1 MENIKKLY
9 KRKISSYNHVEVMIM
24 KDTIENRLRELRQEN
39 KLTQD
44 ELALELNKNL
54 KKGEKRVSKMTISNW
69 ENNKHAIK
77 PDKAQKL
84 AEYFGVPVGYLL
96 GYDTDSGLLDTLS
109 RKISH
114 MSPEE
119 FVEYTKTTNYSTE
132 RELFEFLFEKSQGID
147 EQTSRGRKIKD
158 ILGLLKG
165 LDLDDLNLIN
175 GFVERLYFSE
185 YSLEDNESLDVRR
198 DKLRKNLELNNI

>member
-1 MENIKKLY
+1 METK
-9 KRKISSYNHVEVMIM
+9 
-24 KDTIENRLRELRQEN
+24 NRLKSLRLTEGLSQVEFYN
-39 KLTQD
+39 KVIKD
-44 ELALELNKNL
+44 ELGLNVTL
-54 KKGEKRVSKMTISNW
+54 RTYQNW
-69 ENNKHAIK
+69 EKPENEIK
-77 PDKAQKL
+77 SKPAQML
-84 AEYFGVPVGYLL
+84 ADHFGVSVGYLL

-119 FVEYTKTTNYSTE
+119 FVEYTKTTNYSIE
-132 RELFEFLFEKSQGID
+132 RELFEFLFEKSQEID

-185 YSLEDNESLDVRR
+185 YSLEDDEKLDNKREQ
-198 DKLRKNLELNNI
+198 LRKELEQSET

>member
-1 MENIKKLY
+1 
-9 KRKISSYNHVEVMIM
+9 M
-24 KDTIENRLRELRQEN
+24 KDTIENRLRYLRQEK

-44 ELALELNKNL
+44 ELAFELNKNL
-54 KKGEKRVSKMTISNW
+54 KKGEKLVSKMTISNW

-84 AEYFGVPVGYLL
+84 AEYFGVSVGYLL
-96 GYDTDSGLLDTLS
+96 GYDTDNVLLDALS
-109 RKISH
+109 KKIADL
-114 MSPEE
+114 SPEE

-132 RELFEFLFEKSQGID
+132 RELFEFLFEKSQEID

-185 YSLEDNESLDVRR
+185 YSLEDDEKLDNKREQ
-198 DKLRKNLELNNI
+198 LRKELEQSET